1 MIWCW
6 TKPPIWIPEIF
17 EYTCFCMNLKSSH
30 ISWYP
35 NGAVYSFTTCYKGW
49 RERLCI
55 SKNARDRNVKAL
67 KGGPQ
72 RAPTKK
78 KRNQRSFPSNIPGR
92 RRCRRLLSPNHP
104 VEHPPPRSWAPP
116 PRWHW
121 IAACAVS
128 RRRSRP
134 PAGPMISP
142 SPPPTA
148 TATATASSPPS
159 PAAPAT
165 PRKLPPKS
173 FLLAP
178 ILPGPQ
184 LSTKLLGGFRQ
195 RGKDC
200 QEAPAVQ
207 GADDP
212 GRDDGLGGVQDDGGE
227 AGRRRAAHRRQRP
240 ALRHLDGQGIVCSFS
255 RISLQFLVLDWGIM
269 IGWQLV
275 WSLKGRTFLDYLNV
289 IA

>member
-1 MIWCW
+1 
-6 TKPPIWIPEIF
+6 
-17 EYTCFCMNLKSSH
+17 
-30 ISWYP
+30 
-35 NGAVYSFTTCYKGW
+35 
-49 RERLCI
+49 
-55 SKNARDRNVKAL
+55 
-67 KGGPQ
+67 
-72 RAPTKK
+72 
-78 KRNQRSFPSNIPGR
+78 
-92 RRCRRLLSPNHP
+92 
-104 VEHPPPRSWAPP
+104 
-116 PRWHW
+116 
-121 IAACAVS
+121 
-128 RRRSRP
+128 
-134 PAGPMISP
+134 MISP
-142 SPPPTA
+142 SPAPTA

-227 AGRRRAAHRRQRP
+227 AGRRRATHRRQRP
-240 ALRHLDGQGIVCSFS
+240 PLRHPNGQGSVF
-255 RISLQFLVLDWGIM
+255 LQLNQFPIFGARGIM
-269 IGWQLV
+269 IGWQLF
-275 WSLKGRTFLDYLNV
+275 WSLKGRAFLDYLNV